1 MWAGLRPGT
10 PIARS
15 KRAARPEDSDSSTL
29 VQVTNLGINVK
40 DSPQSTL
47 VFVTRLD
54 NGEAVADANI
64 TIVNRENRQLWRGTT
79 GRDGVVM
86 APALPLRE
94 PDDWYRMSFIVMA
107 EKNGDVA
114 YVASDWNEGISP
126 WDFGHPYQLWES
138 TDILRGSIFTD
149 RGVYKPGEE
158 VHVKAI
164 VRADTPTGIRLM
176 PAGTTLDVKVH
187 DSRGREVDKRTITL
201 NRWSSGEWAW
211 TVPADATLGNYSLQV
226 MMPGLERPEG
236 NDVTPVRRRQADWL
250 KRVSGSFLV
259 AAYRRPDFRVDATL
273 RSDAPVAGATLAGSV
288 EARYLFGNAMRERP
302 VTWSITRSL
311 TMEVP
316 DAEKYPEDRYE
327 FATQRS
333 HRRRTQTD
341 DQMATQRYRRDV
353 DVAPLSAKAT
363 SNASRQHA
371 NRASVPASGA
381 SVSGR
386 ADIPPAPWTSSLL
399 DGQPAAHV
407 PR

>member
-1 MWAGLRPGT
+1 
-10 PIARS
+10 
-15 KRAARPEDSDSSTL
+15 
-29 VQVTNLGINVK
+29 VN
-40 DSPQSTL
+40 
-47 VFVTRLD
+47 TR
-54 NGEAVADANI
+54 EP
-64 TIVNRENRQLWRGTT
+64 QLWRGTT
-79 GRDGVVM
+79 GRDGVAM

-94 PDDWYRMSFIVMA
+94 PDDWYRMSFIVIA

-164 VRADTPTGIRLM
+164 VRARHAHGHPVD
-176 PAGTTLDVKVH
+176 AGRDDARRQGARQSRPRGGQAHHHAQSLEQRRVGLD
-187 DSRGREVDKRTITL
+187 R
-201 NRWSSGEWAW
+201 A
-211 TVPADATLGNYSLQV
+211 ADATLGNYSLQV

-273 RSDAPVAGATLAGSV
+273 RSDTPVAGATLAGSV
-288 EARYLFGNAMRERP
+288 TRGISSASAMRERP

-316 DAEKYPEDRYE
+316 DAILEKYPEDRYAFGYYPE
-327 FATQRS
+327 NRDRGEDRIAGAEAKTDVDGARDRDGAGVA
-333 HRRRTQTD
+333 RRR
-341 DQMATQRYRRDV
+341 RRV
-353 DVAPLSAKAT
+353 PLSARRRRRRRLT
-363 SNASRQHA
+363 SAHRQPRE
-371 NRASVPASGA
+371 RAGASGA
-381 SVSGR
+381 LVHRPAAPAYFADASMAR
-386 ADIPPAPWTSSLL
+386 AWTSS
-399 DGQPAAHV
+399 PSTSTASR
-407 PR
+407 PRTFR